1 MEHYRLFQLR
11 LLTQLPF
18 LIAEANHLRR
28 HDPKLPARSSRAVL
42 GEGDKYVLLLGES
55 TVAGLGATD
64 LKTTLAGNFHRLFGT
79 DYTLETLGKTGLRV
93 HETHD
98 WYLQQRQ
105 LLPTK
110 ANGIIIF
117 LGANDCF
124 KVTSPSQYRH
134 QLGQLLDRLQTATQ
148 PEWIY
153 LADIPPVHLFPAF
166 SEKMCF
172 FLKRQ
177 RAYLRLEMQG
187 LADLRANLIFQPL
200 KLTLQPD
207 FFSEDLV
214 HPSDKGYQKIAEV
227 AFNELANRLVLN

>member
-28 HDPKLPARSSRAVL
+28 NNPKLPAQSSRAVL
-42 GEGDKYVLLLGES
+42 GEGNKHLLLLGES
-55 TVAGLGATD
+55 TVAGLGASS
-64 LKTTLAGNFHRLFGT
+64 LNATLAGNFHRLFGP
-79 DYTLETLGKTGLRV
+79 DYTLETLGKTGLRAQ
-93 HETHD
+93 EMHD

-105 LLPTK
+105 IPPAKTT
-110 ANGIIIF
+110 GIIIF

-124 KVTSPSQYRH
+124 KLTSPSLYRQ
-134 QLGQLLDRLQTATQ
+134 QLEQLLDRLQTATR
-148 PEWIY
+148 PDWIY

-172 FLKRQ
+172 FLQRQ

-187 LADLRANLIFQPL
+187 LADKRSNLIFQPL
-200 KLTLQPD
+200 NLALQPD

-227 AFNELANRLVLN
+227 AFDELANRVLSA